1 MANILQNEEKINE
14 LLEKYYNRF
23 RKFNTDVLIRLG
35 EAIKQFDGLTPSQA
49 HDLAQELKYGFT
61 INEITNELAK
71 ITNKTVEDI
80 YKMFDKIAEQEIE
93 FAEVYYKAK
102 ELQYIPYLEND
113 ELQRYVQA
121 LAGQT
126 SNFVNITGNR
136 SIGFSLYNKNTR
148 KYEFVDIENVYKRI
162 IDEAV
167 FKVSSGVED
176 YQSAMRRTMKQLASS
191 GVKVNEYKL
200 GYGDYNIRLDSAIRQ
215 HILDGLR
222 DVNQAIQDQ
231 IGSELGT
238 DGVEISAHE
247 LCAVDHLDIQGK
259 QFTNEEF
266 EKIQSNLDRPIGM
279 YNCKHFVN
287 NIVLGVQEPSYSKKQ
302 LKEFEKESLK
312 NIKYEGKTYTKYE
325 ATQVQRKIETEI
337 RKQKDKQI
345 IARASG
351 DKEGIMQS
359 QSKITQLTQKYK
371 DFSKIAGIDTYMER
385 LTVSG
390 YRRVS
395 TK

>member
-23 RKFNTDVLIRLG
+23 RKFNTNVLIRLG

-80 YKMFDKIAEQEIE
+80 YIMFDKIAEQEIE
-93 FAEVYYKAK
+93 FSEVYYKAK

>member
-1 MANILQNEEKINE
+1 MLDENKADKLM
-14 LLEKYYNRF
+14 EKYYNRF

-35 EAIKQFDGLTPSQA
+35 EAIKQFDGLTQSQA

-191 GVKVNEYKL
+191 GVKVNSYKL

-222 DVNQAIQDQ
+222 DVNQGIQDQ
-231 IGSELGT
+231 IGKKLGT

-247 LCAVDHLDIQGK
+247 LCAEDHLDIQGR

-266 EKIQSNLDRPIGM
+266 EKIQGELERPIGM

-287 NIVLGVQEPSYSKKQ
+287 NIILGVQEPSYPDKILKQ
-302 LKEFEKESLK
+302 YEKESLK
-312 NIKYEGKTYTKYE
+312 KIEYEGKTYTKYE
-325 ATQVQRKIETEI
+325 ATQQQRRIETKI
-337 RKQKDKQI
+337 RQWKDKQI

-371 DFSKIAGIDTYMER
+371 DFSNAAGINTYMER
-385 LTVSG
+385 LIVSG
-390 YRRVS
+390 YRRVF